1 MLPVST
7 FPFARTTDE
16 VKTNKWIRD
25 NFIRFGTEIRHM
37 EDSPRGVEAW
47 KEHTTAFDRVRSIA
61 EALDQARSA
70 KYIAEEAAVSET
82 TAHNH
87 LKRLAEMNVIRTVAD
102 ENATY
107 YEPDPLYGRFRTLRG
122 LIENHTHQELL
133 ELKADLQRADRG
145 LYKNS
150 TKYTR
155 RLTYGHGRPKPKQQL
170 KLWNSLR
177 MQVTGN

>member
-1 MLPVST
+1 
-7 FPFARTTDE
+7 
-16 VKTNKWIRD
+16 
-25 NFIRFGTEIRHM
+25 M

-133 ELKADLQRADRG
+133 ELKADLQQQIEACQEQYEVHSPTDLRARATETETAAETMELIEDASDWQLSRYQLSILEDAIDNYEEYAAIDG
-145 LYKNS
+145 
-150 TKYTR
+150 
-155 RLTYGHGRPKPKQQL
+155 RLHA
-170 KLWNSLR
+170 
-177 MQVTGN
+177 